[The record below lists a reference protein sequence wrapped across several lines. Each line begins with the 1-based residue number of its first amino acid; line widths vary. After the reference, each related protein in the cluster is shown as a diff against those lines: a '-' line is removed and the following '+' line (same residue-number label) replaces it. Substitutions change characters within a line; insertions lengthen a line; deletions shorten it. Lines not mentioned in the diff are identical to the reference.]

1 MKELYHLDTTTMRA
15 VVASVRKLQQAR
27 DFDRAAAL
35 LFAHIEGLIEREGW
49 PLARDLL
56 AHFPAARFDSEPA
69 LLYMQGLTCAHAD
82 ELARAESFLQRA
94 HTFFKQRC
102 AFAEAVRCSLELAR
116 VYQRRED
123 FRTAHLLLEET
134 ERLLQQ
140 VEREGLSAHFFY
152 RLAELYPDIGRLR
165 DGDLYAQRA
174 QTHYELQ
181 GDLAGQFKT
190 LRLRSI
196 IARQQGCYEEA
207 RGYLELAKGLLRT
220 GDFTPAQHALVLNS
234 EAHLLW
240 YSNRLPEALAVV
252 QQLWQHAEQHHITKQ
267 QVYAQTLLGNLHRA
281 RGDYAAAAQAYQALR
296 SLVVELTFERF
307 LPWVDAHEGWLCVL
321 RGEPE
326 RGRRLLHRALET
338 PDKGQRVSFH
348 VFLGVL
354 NLLDERYAV
363 TENLL
368 QNSLAFYRQSG
379 DDLSAHNI
387 NLYRALIAFRQGQAE
402 RAVELLTPVLEWM
415 AERQLGYLP
424 HWWQPALVA
433 ELCVRARA
441 HGLAPH
447 TVERLFVEGVGEP
460 ARPVAQRFTEHEPTG
475 RESSALQRAAAELLA
490 ALATRTTFTLAHVA
504 DARVR
509 RVLEEL
515 FNAGHLRRD
524 GFLRLQERLITAQQ
538 RRTVNPTAVA
548 VFGLYVHGVPRD
560 EIAERLGLSVASVR
574 NYITLFYQV
583 FDLPKGEFVGTRA
596 RRRALREVAEGEG
609 FV

>member
-1 MKELYHLDTTTMRA
+1 MKPPINSGNSAVCSIATAVRA
-15 VVASVRKLQQAR
+15 HQQAG
-27 DFDRAAAL
+27 DFDQAAAL
-35 LFAHIEGLIEREGW
+35 LFAHIEQLIERDGW

-56 AHFPAARFDSEPA
+56 ARFPTARFDSEPA

-82 ELARAESFLQRA
+82 ELARAESFLKRA

-140 VEREGLSAHFFY
+140 VEREQLSAHFFY
-152 RLAELYPDIGRLR
+152 RLAELYPDIGRLQE
-165 DGDLYAQRA
+165 GDVQAQQA
-174 QTHYELQ
+174 LAHYELQ

-196 IARQQGCYEEA
+196 IARQQGRYQEA
-207 RGYLELAKGLLRT
+207 SSYLELAKGLLRT
-220 GDFTPAQHALVLNS
+220 GNFTPAQEALVLNS

-240 YSNRLPEALAVV
+240 YSNRLPEALAVA
-252 QQLWQHAEQHHITKQ
+252 QRLQRHAEQHQITKQ
-267 QVYAQTLLGNLHRA
+267 QVYAQTLLSNLYRA
-281 RGDYAAAAQAYQALR
+281 RGDHAAAAQAYQALR

-338 PDKGQRVSFH
+338 PDDGQRVSFH
-348 VFLGVL
+348 VCLGVL
-354 NLLDERYAV
+354 NLLDECYGVADD
-363 TENLL
+363 LL
-368 QNSLAFYRQSG
+368 QNSLAFYEQSG
-379 DDLSAHNI
+379 DALSAHNI
-387 NLYRALIAFRQGQAE
+387 NLYRALLAFRQGQVEHAIE
-402 RAVELLTPVLEWM
+402 RLVPVLGWM
-415 AERQLGYLP
+415 AERQLVYLP
-424 HWWQPALVA
+424 HWWHPPLVA
-433 ELCVRARA
+433 ELCVYARA
-441 HGLAPH
+441 HDLAPH
-447 TVERLFVEGVGEP
+447 TVERLFAEGVGEL
-460 ARPVAQRFTEHEPTG
+460 ARPVAQRFTEHEQTG
-475 RESSALQRAAAELLA
+475 HESTALRRAAGELLA

-515 FNAGHLRRD
+515 FNAGQLRRD

-538 RRTVNPTAVA
+538 RRTVNATAVA
-548 VFGLYVHGVPRD
+548 VFGLYLHGVPRD
-560 EIAERLGLSVASVR
+560 EIAERLGLSLASVR

-583 FDLPKGEFVGTRA
+583 FDLPKEQFSSTRA
-596 RRRALREVAEGEG
+596 RRRALWAVAEGEG